1 VIFEEFKGTGNSEII
16 LDRNISDRRIYPAI
30 NITKSGTRKE
40 ELLQGSENLQKIAY
54 GQRVTY
60 AQLAAMTG
68 RLRAFRAAG
77 SANAKNKIPI
87 IVPCHRVV
95 ASNGLG
101 GYSGGEGLGGG
112 PLLRMLINEPKVNA
126 IAAPTRRPLGDMPG
140 VFNPHDPQLSDALAQ
155 VTDPI
160 DIVFCCLGTT
170 RREAGSKEAF
180 IHADYTLVVDTALT
194 GRRLG
199 AQHMLVVSAMGANAH
214 SPFFYNR
221 VKGEMEE
228 ALIAQNWPKLTI
240 ARPSMLLGD
249 RSKQRMNETLF
260 APLFRLLPG
269 NWKSIDARD
278 VARVMLAESMRPEHE
293 GVTILSSSELRKR
306 AE

>member
-1 VIFEEFKGTGNSEII
+1 MSQVLITG
-16 LDRNISDRRIYPAI
+16 A
-30 NITKSGTRKE
+30 
-40 ELLQGSENLQKIAY
+40 
-54 GQRVTY
+54 
-60 AQLAAMTG
+60 TG
-68 RLRAFRAAG
+68 L
-77 SANAKNKIPI
+77 
-87 IVPCHRVV
+87 V
-95 ASNGLG
+95 G
-101 GYSGGEGLGGG
+101 GH
-112 PLLRMLINEPKVNA
+112 LLRMLINEPKVNA

-140 VFNPHDPQLSDALAQ
+140 VFNPHDPQLTDALA
-155 VTDPI
+155 
-160 DIVFCCLGTT
+160 

-278 VARVMLAESMRPEHE
+278 VARVMLAEAMRPEHE

>member
-1 VIFEEFKGTGNSEII
+1 M
-16 LDRNISDRRIYPAI
+16 
-30 NITKSGTRKE
+30 
-40 ELLQGSENLQKIAY
+40 LL
-54 GQRVTY
+54 
-60 AQLAAMTG
+60 
-68 RLRAFRAAG
+68 
-77 SANAKNKIPI
+77 
-87 IVPCHRVV
+87 
-95 ASNGLG
+95 
-101 GYSGGEGLGGG
+101 
-112 PLLRMLINEPKVNA
+112 NEPRIHS
-126 IAAPTRRPLGDMPG
+126 IAAPTRRPLADMVG
-140 VFNPHDPQLSDALAQ
+140 VYNPHDPQLTDALAQ
-155 VTDPI
+155 VTDPV

-199 AQHMLVVSAMGANAH
+199 ARHMLVVSAMGANAR

-228 ALIAQNWPKLTI
+228 ALIAQQWPRLTI

-249 RSKQRMNETLF
+249 RAKHRMNETLF

-278 VARVMLAESMRPEHE
+278 VARAMLEEALAPEQE
-293 GVTILSSSELRKR
+293 GVTILTSSRLRER
-306 AE
+306 AL

>member
-1 VIFEEFKGTGNSEII
+1 MSQVLITG
-16 LDRNISDRRIYPAI
+16 A
-30 NITKSGTRKE
+30 
-40 ELLQGSENLQKIAY
+40 
-54 GQRVTY
+54 
-60 AQLAAMTG
+60 TG
-68 RLRAFRAAG
+68 L
-77 SANAKNKIPI
+77 
-87 IVPCHRVV
+87 V
-95 ASNGLG
+95 G
-101 GYSGGEGLGGG
+101 GH
-112 PLLRMLINEPKVNA
+112 LLRMLINEPKVNA
-126 IAAPTRRPLGDMPG
+126 IAAPTRCPLGDMPG

-240 ARPSMLLGD
+240 ARPSMLLGA